1 MLVLSGDMTWMTM
14 TSKRLQSNLVI
25 ISNITQKLAEV
36 KAEEPGT
43 MITNI
48 PIGKNLEPCLKK
60 IGPLHIF
67 FSSNHNIQKSSYGHC
82 FWGSYPLLIDFT
94 WIYQLKVWS
103 SKTKVTQSFMNVVIW
118 RKEYIFKYKYF
129 SFSLL

>member
-1 MLVLSGDMTWMTM
+1 
-14 TSKRLQSNLVI
+14 
-25 ISNITQKLAEV
+25 
-36 KAEEPGT
+36 

-60 IGPLHIF
+60 IGPLDIF

-94 WIYQLKVWS
+94 WIYQLKCLKP
-103 SKTKVTQSFMNVVIW
+103 KTNVTRIFMNVVI
-118 RKEYIFKYKYF
+118 
-129 SFSLL
+129 

>member
-1 MLVLSGDMTWMTM
+1 MTM

-60 IGPLHIF
+60 IGPLDIF
-67 FSSNHNIQKSSYGHC
+67 FSSNHNINKS
-82 FWGSYPLLIDFT
+82 
-94 WIYQLKVWS
+94 
-103 SKTKVTQSFMNVVIW
+103 
-118 RKEYIFKYKYF
+118 
-129 SFSLL
+129 SFSLCFWASGPLINRFY